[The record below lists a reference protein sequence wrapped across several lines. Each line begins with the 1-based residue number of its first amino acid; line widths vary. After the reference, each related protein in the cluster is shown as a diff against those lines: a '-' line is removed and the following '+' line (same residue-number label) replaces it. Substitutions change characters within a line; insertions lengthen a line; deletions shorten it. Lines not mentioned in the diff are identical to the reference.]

1 MRRFSQSTAARLT
14 RDWRIRTIVPVIVI
28 HLFAFAALYVFMYRF
43 AVSNLINTHKFGAA
57 IVLDELELTF
67 NDTMV
72 DHGGA
77 TLRLRMTKQAEV
89 QHLASLNLYD
99 ANGRP
104 MVSTRGGPTSR
115 DQTEASVI
123 LAHPDLHTAWITRDD
138 DPQKSI
144 LLVGMRVLDNKEE
157 CRSCHVGNA
166 KHIGAIQMGIDLTQ
180 PVRDAKA
187 RVQRKFGLVGVV
199 WLALISLMMWLR
211 GVVIGRPL
219 ARIESSL
226 TAAGSA
232 QGGSQGHD
240 LEALA
245 HQLNST
251 LWGLID
257 GQRQREEDIAR
268 HMVRAQQLASLGEIA
283 AGLTHEIKNPVA
295 GVIAALELLGSEGEP
310 LQSREVYDQMLS
322 ELRRVSTTLDSLLRL
337 ARPQPP
343 QRADVDMARVVREVT
358 SLFTARLRRQGIA
371 LEVEVADAVPILP
384 LDSGLMVQLLVNLLT
399 NSMQASERG
408 GSVRVLLAPF
418 PRRDGVVLAVSDTG
432 RGIDTENIERVF
444 DPFFTTKEEGTG
456 LGLAICRQIVEQH
469 GGTIT
474 VESQRGQGT
483 RFVVLLPDVE
493 ARKSGRESDVTVAV
507 G

>member
-1 MRRFSQSTAARLT
+1 M
-14 RDWRIRTIVPVIVI
+14 RDWRIRTIAPVIII
-28 HLFAFAALYVFMYRF
+28 HLLAFTALYVFMYRF
-43 AVSNLINTHKFGAA
+43 AVSNLINTHKFGAG

-72 DHGGA
+72 DHGA
-77 TLRLRMTKQAEV
+77 ASLQLRMARQAEV
-89 QHLASLNLYD
+89 QHLVSLNLYD
-99 ANGRP
+99 ASGRP
-104 MVSTRGGPTSR
+104 MISSNGGPSPR
-115 DQTEASVI
+115 DMNEATVI

-138 DPQKSI
+138 DPQNKNV
-144 LLVGMRVLDNKEE
+144 LLFGMRVLDNKEE

-166 KHIGAIQMGIDLTQ
+166 KRIGAIQMGIDLTQ
-180 PVRDAKA
+180 PVLDAKA

-211 GVVIGRPL
+211 EVVIGRPL

-232 QGGSQGHD
+232 QGRSQGHD

-245 HQLNST
+245 LQLNST

-257 GQRQREEDIAR
+257 GQRLREEDIAR

-295 GVIAALELLGSEGEP
+295 GVIAALEVLGNEGDT
-310 LQSREVYDQMLS
+310 LQAREVHDQMLS
-322 ELRRVSTTLDSLLRL
+322 ELRRVSGTLDSLLRL
-337 ARPQPP
+337 ARPKPP

-358 SLFTARLRRQGIA
+358 SLFTARFRRQGIA
-371 LEVEVADAVPILP
+371 FEVEIADAVPILP

-432 RGIDTENIERVF
+432 RGIDAENIDRIF

-456 LGLAICRQIVEQH
+456 LGLAICRQIIEQH

-474 VESQRGQGT
+474 VESERGRGT
-483 RFVVLLPDVE
+483 RFVVLLPAVQPKEVEKDNDVALA
-493 ARKSGRESDVTVAV
+493 AR
-507 G
+507 

>member
-1 MRRFSQSTAARLT
+1 M
-14 RDWRIRTIVPVIVI
+14 RDWRIRTIAPVIVI
-28 HLFAFAALYVFMYRF
+28 HLLAFTALYVFMYRF

-72 DHGGA
+72 DHGA
-77 TLRLRMTKQAEV
+77 SALRMRMSRQAEV
-89 QHLASLNLYD
+89 QHLVSLNLYD
-99 ANGRP
+99 ASGRP
-104 MVSTRGGPTSR
+104 IISARGEPSTR
-115 DQTEASVI
+115 DLTEASVI

-138 DPQKSI
+138 DPQNKNT
-144 LLVGMRVLDNKEE
+144 LLVGMRVLDNKDE
-157 CRSCHVGNA
+157 CRSCHAGNA
-166 KHIGAIQMGIDLTQ
+166 KRIGAIQMGLDLTQ
-180 PVRDAKA
+180 PIADAKS
-187 RVQRKFGLVGVV
+187 RVQQKFGLVGVV

-219 ARIESSL
+219 ARIENSL

-232 QGGSQGHD
+232 HDLSQVHD

-251 LWGLID
+251 LWGLVD

-268 HMVRAQQLASLGEIA
+268 HMVRAEQLASLGEIA

-295 GVIAALELLGSEGEP
+295 GVIAALEVLGSEGATP
-310 LQSREVYDQMLS
+310 QSHEVYGQMLS
-322 ELRRVSTTLDSLLRL
+322 ELRRVSATLDSLLRL

-343 QRADVDMARVVREVT
+343 QRAEVDMARVVREVT

-371 LEVEVADAVPILP
+371 FDVEIAESVPILP

-399 NSMQASERG
+399 NSMQACERG

-418 PRRDGVVLAVSDTG
+418 PRHDGVVLAVSDTG
-432 RGIDTENIERVF
+432 RGIDAGTIDRVF

-474 VESQRGQGT
+474 VESERGRGT
-483 RFVVLLPDVE
+483 RFVVLLPDLTAKE
-493 ARKSGRESDVTVAV
+493 TRKESDVTSAV